1 MQLFARFTLK
11 FNEYFRV
18 EDRMRIGGTLNE
30 ETDVGG
36 TRSHSRLGT
45 ENCHD
50 NGIIRS
56 LTENYSAVG

>member
-1 MQLFARFTLK
+1 MQPFARFTLK
-11 FNEYFRV
+11 FNEYLRV

-30 ETDVGG
+30 ETDVGN
-36 TRSHSRLGT
+36 TRSHSRLCT

-56 LTENYSAVG
+56 LTENHSAVG

>member
-1 MQLFARFTLK
+1 MQPFAGFTLK
-11 FNEYFRV
+11 FNEYFGV

-36 TRSHSRLGT
+36 TRLQWCLCA

-50 NGIIRS
+50 NGIASS
-56 LTENYSAVG
+56 LAEDHSAVG